1 MAATRRLDKNAL
13 KMVLLTYPL
22 LLAVDALVMQA
33 VVPSHLAV
41 LQIAHAALGVAGFV
55 WLLRA
60 YRAR

>member
-1 MAATRRLDKNAL
+1 MGAMRRFDKNAL

-22 LLAVDALVMQA
+22 LLGVDALVLQA

-41 LQIAHAALGVAGFV
+41 LQLAHAALGVGGFV
-55 WLLRA
+55 WLVRA